1 VLGGDLVLHWSDLF
15 GIFGVLLYVGSYFAL
30 QAGLIGG
37 RGYLYPALNAAAAG
51 SVLLSLLHNFNMS
64 SAMIQITFI
73 AISLFGM
80 ARFYIVTHRVQFSDE
95 EQVVQ
100 HMLVPTLDKS
110 DARRFLKLRTFRDL
124 EEGSILTE
132 EKSSVPCLYVI
143 VSGLASVVVNGRQI
157 ASLGD
162 GTLVGEM
169 SSLSGAPAS
178 ATVVTSAP
186 SRIFEIESTVLNAY
200 LAKNM
205 NVRQEL
211 QSRFAGQ
218 ISDKLVA
225 ANQAL
230 AGQAGNDSIPL
241 T

>member
-1 VLGGDLVLHWSDLF
+1 MLGGDLALHWSDLF

-37 RGYLYPALNAAAAG
+37 RGYLYPALNATAAG
-51 SVLLSLLHNFNMS
+51 SVLLSLVHNFNMS
-64 SAMIQITFI
+64 SAMIQVTFI
-73 AISLFGM
+73 AISIFGM
-80 ARFYIVTHRVQFSDE
+80 MRFYIVTHRVQFSEE
-95 EQVVQ
+95 EQIVQ
-100 HMLVPTLDKS
+100 HMLMPNLDKS
-110 DARRFLKLRTFRDL
+110 DARRFLKLGTFRDL
-124 EEGSILTE
+124 EEGLMLTE
-132 EKSSVPCLYVI
+132 EKSAVPCLYVI
-143 VSGLASVVVNGRQI
+143 VSGLVSVLVNGRQV

-178 ATVVTSAP
+178 ATVVTGAP
-186 SRIFEIESTVLNAY
+186 TRVFEIESTVLNAY
-200 LAKNM
+200 LAKNQS
-205 NVRQEL
+205 VRQEL

-230 AGQAGNDSIPL
+230 AGQAGD
-241 T
+241 